1 MWLVAAALAAYLPLL
16 GIPLRGWL
24 DFSAFYAAGS
34 LAFTPGV
41 MDLAAVVRWQAESG
55 LPITPFPYPAT
66 VALAY
71 APLALLPYGVA
82 AALHVAIMFGVLL
95 LAVRLG
101 ADLLGIP
108 QRWAMLGTLAWAPA
122 AAGVISGQ
130 NTPLA
135 LLLVT
140 LAATGLVRVR
150 SGLTGLAIGILA
162 YKPQLVAPQLGFL
175 ALRGRWLALLVALG
189 AIGVHYALG
198 VVATGGDTGWPARW
212 LATISQYTAADHLAN
227 GWQSVSL
234 PSVGT
239 RVELTL
245 GIGGA
250 TLAGRIAAA
259 VIVVACI
266 PGLRRLPPLPAVALA
281 AAAGL
286 VISPHAWVYDA
297 TMLLPAIGIFFR
309 RSMER
314 GLPWQ
319 DRWTLAAAYAVALT
333 WPLGGLAGGTPLVV
347 IVVATPFVLLREFPA
362 QRASAAGMRGATVG
376 ALPFGQ

>member
-1 MWLVAAALAAYLPLL
+1 MWLGAAALAAYLPLL
-16 GIPLRGWL
+16 GIPLRGWV

-135 LLLVT
+135 LLLVA
-140 LAATGLVRVR
+140 LAATGLVRAR
-150 SGLTGLAIGILA
+150 SGLTGLAVGILA

-212 LATISQYTAADHLAN
+212 LAGSPPPSSSRPASPACAGSRHCQRWPWLPRRDSSSAPMRGSMTRPCSCPPSASSSAARWSEDC
-227 GWQSVSL
+227 
-234 PSVGT
+234 
-239 RVELTL
+239 R
-245 GIGGA
+245 
-250 TLAGRIAAA
+250 GRI
-259 VIVVACI
+259 V
-266 PGLRRLPPLPAVALA
+266 GRLPRRTQ
-281 AAAGL
+281 
-286 VISPHAWVYDA
+286 SP
-297 TMLLPAIGIFFR
+297 
-309 RSMER
+309 
-314 GLPWQ
+314 
-319 DRWTLAAAYAVALT
+319 
-333 WPLGGLAGGTPLVV
+333 
-347 IVVATPFVLLREFPA
+347 
-362 QRASAAGMRGATVG
+362 
-376 ALPFGQ
+376 